1 MDLRKVEVRLGSD
14 EYLKPLPQ
22 MCRVQQKFNIKTLEN
37 ISSRIRSNTTLFD
50 GLSGKRIAVTVG
62 SRGISRFVEILKTV
76 VDMLK
81 DKGASVIIIP
91 AMGSHGGAT
100 AEGQIEVLTSYGINE
115 EEVGA
120 PIISSMD
127 VVNIGKTR
135 SGQDV
140 FIDKVAFEADGI
152 VVMNKNK
159 PHADFKGNYESG
171 LVKMMAIGL
180 GKHRGA
186 VAVHKKGFGEMAR
199 LLPEFAE
206 VILKSTP
213 VLCGIAILENERDE
227 LYDIEIV
234 PPDQILEREKELL
247 TLAKLL
253 VPRIPVR
260 NIDVLIVEE
269 IGKNI
274 SGEGMDPNVT
284 GRPGSGLNEGFV
296 SPAID
301 KIVVFRV
308 TPESHGNGVGLGM
321 ADISTVECAES
332 LDLSPMYVNVLT
344 TGALNPA
351 KIPLLAKTEESAIRL
366 AMASSTKLNWEKCKI
381 VWIKNTLELEELY
394 VSTALIEEC
403 KESRSIIVNPE
414 CYTFKFDQTG
424 HFIGFTQI

>member
-1 MDLRKVEVRLGSD
+1 
-14 EYLKPLPQ
+14 
-22 MCRVQQKFNIKTLEN
+22 
-37 ISSRIRSNTTLFD
+37 
-50 GLSGKRIAVTVG
+50 
-62 SRGISRFVEILKTV
+62 
-76 VDMLK
+76 
-81 DKGASVIIIP
+81 
-91 AMGSHGGAT
+91 
-100 AEGQIEVLTSYGINE
+100 
-115 EEVGA
+115 
-120 PIISSMD
+120 
-127 VVNIGKTR
+127 
-135 SGQDV
+135 
-140 FIDKVAFEADGI
+140 
-152 VVMNKNK
+152 MNKIK

-199 LLPEFAE
+199 VLPEYAE

-213 VLCGIAILENERDE
+213 VLCGIAILENEQDE
-227 LYDIEIV
+227 LYDVEIM

-247 TLAKLL
+247 KLAKRL

-269 IGKNI
+269 MGKNI

-284 GRPGSGLNEGFV
+284 GRPGSGLTEGFV
-296 SPAID
+296 SPDID

-366 AMASSTKLNWEKCKI
+366 AMASSTKLNWEKCRI

-394 VSTALIEEC
+394 VSTTLIEEYR
-403 KESRSIIVNPE
+403 ESRSIIVNPE
-414 CYTFKFDQTG
+414 CYNF
-424 HFIGFTQI
+424 

>member
-1 MDLRKVEVRLGSD
+1 
-14 EYLKPLPQ
+14 
-22 MCRVQQKFNIKTLEN
+22 LEN

-152 VVMNKNK
+152 VVMNKIK